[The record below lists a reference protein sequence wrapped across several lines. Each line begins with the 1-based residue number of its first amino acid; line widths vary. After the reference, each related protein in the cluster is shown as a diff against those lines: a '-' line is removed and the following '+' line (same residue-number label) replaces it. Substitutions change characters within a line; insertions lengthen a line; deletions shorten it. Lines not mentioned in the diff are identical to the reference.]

1 MKKYLICG
9 ATALIAGLFITSC
22 THDDIEYKTI
32 VEEKTQAFN
41 ELFTEL
47 YGESDINHDWGFTPL
62 PNIQEIIGNANTLSR
77 AATRTANK
85 NSNEWANPEKWPDGK
100 AWVVPDPLT
109 SAQKNLVRNYFQQ
122 NKNPKGTSV
131 DYKNFFVQQVYKGHT
146 NLDNANTDCPE
157 KYKNKDN
164 QDVVGSDHMDHLTA
178 GYPPDHINDFNYG
191 SRGEN
196 KEEKDDVAEIEV
208 LNNGGVGTHM
218 DAITL
223 MVNSNTSCFG
233 YQGSE
238 DSQIHYDEHS
248 YVIITGETIMNWAK
262 TEGARLSDASA
273 GADVTGMVFVGFD
286 YFATGSNPNQQSDA
300 DGYFSDW
307 IVRITE
313 GVKSSS
319 HSGDP
324 DNPDSH
330 VTTGKKVRIIRHTAL
345 DKGRI
350 FCEDLYN
357 ATKEDLDFNDVVFD
371 AILWFN
377 QELVL
382 DKNGNIVE
390 YRSSN
395 YDAEIVLIATGA
407 TLPLQVADKEVH
419 NVFNTKRDLGVAI
432 GEDKLMVNT
441 VIGSTFNGIF
451 RNGITPVKLTWTT
464 DEGTVNRFDVT
475 SIINNIDEK
484 DHYKYTLN
492 VIPVVVQYQRENQ
505 STATVLSA
513 GDIVNNKMEAP
524 HKICVPIDTPW
535 PGERRNISTAFTKFK
550 DWVNDKEDN
559 EDAFTNIAYRVQDNL
574 YNENWTSQL
583 TNIAKGD
590 SYDEEIE
597 VINEVEGTLIWEAT
611 GTQSQAEIG
620 SGMFTNAQASNKIR
634 IYVNY
639 PASGYWHVDLKPGG
653 WNQDDIQPSDWG
665 LESFTISYNPTPA
678 DFCGYVEYTIPPGDK
693 GIDRLKSRGLIIQS
707 TGLDGSGGI
716 AAVTIVP

>member
-32 VEEKTQAFN
+32 VEEKTEAFE

-62 PNIQEIIGNANTLSR
+62 PNIQEIIGNANASSR
-77 AATRTANK
+77 ATTREEDK
-85 NSNEWANPEKWPDGK
+85 RSNMWASEG
-100 AWVVPDPLT
+100 WVIPTPLT

-122 NKNPKGTSV
+122 NKNPQGTSV
-131 DYKNFFVQQVYKGHT
+131 DYKNFFVQQVYKGYT
-146 NLDNANTDCPE
+146 NLDKANADCPE
-157 KYKNKDN
+157 IYKNKDN
-164 QDVVGSDHMDHLTA
+164 QDVIGSNHMDHLTA
-178 GYPPDHINDFNYG
+178 GYPPDHINDFNHG
-191 SRGEN
+191 DRDEIDVQNNN
-196 KEEKDDVAEIEV
+196 K
-208 LNNGGVGTHM
+208 VGTHK
-218 DAITL
+218 DAITF
-223 MVNSNTSCFG
+223 MVDSRTNCFG

-262 TEGARLSDASA
+262 TEGANLSAASA

-286 YFATGSNPNQQSDA
+286 YFATGSNPNMQSDA

-345 DKGRI
+345 DKGRV
-350 FCEDLYN
+350 FCEDLFN
-357 ATKEDLDFNDVVFD
+357 ATREDLDFNDVVFD

-382 DKNGNIVE
+382 DKNGEIVE
-390 YRSSN
+390 YGSSN

-451 RNGITPVKLTWTT
+451 RNSITPVKLTWG
-464 DEGTVNRFDVT
+464 EGVNRFDVT
-475 SIINNIDEK
+475 NLVNKTK
-484 DHYKYTLN
+484 DYTLN
-492 VIPVVVQYQRENQ
+492 VIPVVVQYQREKQ
-505 STATVLSA
+505 TTATVLGK
-513 GDIVNNKMEAP
+513 GDIVNNKMSAP
-524 HKICVPIDTPW
+524 HKICVDIDTPW

-550 DWVNDKEDN
+550 DWVNNQSEN
-559 EDAFTNIAYRVQDNL
+559 ADAFRNTAYRVQDNL

-583 TNIAKGD
+583 TNIAKGN

-620 SGMFTNAQASNKIR
+620 SGMFTNAQAGNKIR

-678 DFCGYVEYTIPPGDK
+678 DFCGYVEYTIPAGDK
-693 GIDRLKSRGLIIQS
+693 GIDRLQSRGLIIQS

>member
-32 VEEKTQAFN
+32 VEEKTQAFD

-62 PNIQEIIGNANTLSR
+62 PNIEEIIGNANASSR
-77 AATRTANK
+77 AATRVEDK
-85 NSNEWANPEKWPDGK
+85 NNNMWADEG
-100 AWVVPDPLT
+100 WVIPTPLT

-122 NKNPKGTSV
+122 NKNPQGTSV
-131 DYKNFFVQQVYKGHT
+131 DYKNFFVQQVYKGYT
-146 NLDNANTDCPE
+146 NLDKANADCPE
-157 KYKNKDN
+157 IYKNKDN
-164 QDVVGSDHMDHLTA
+164 QDVIGSNHMDHLTA
-178 GYPPDHINDFNYG
+178 GYPPDHINDFNHG
-191 SRGEN
+191 DRDEIDVQNNN
-196 KEEKDDVAEIEV
+196 K
-208 LNNGGVGTHM
+208 VGTHK
-218 DAITL
+218 DAITF
-223 MVNSNTSCFG
+223 MVDSRTNCFG

-262 TEGARLSDASA
+262 TEGANLSDASA

-286 YFATGSNPNQQSDA
+286 YFATGSNPNMQSDA

-324 DNPDSH
+324 DDPNSN
-330 VTTGKKVRIIRHTAL
+330 VTTGKKVRVIRHTAL
-345 DKGRI
+345 DKGRV

-382 DKNGNIVE
+382 DKNGEIVE
-390 YRSSN
+390 YGSSN

-407 TLPLQVADKEVH
+407 TLPLQVAEKEVH
-419 NVFNTKRDLGVAI
+419 NVFNTERDLGVAI

-451 RNGITPVKLTWTT
+451 RNSITPVKLTWG
-464 DEGTVNRFDVT
+464 EGVNRFDVT
-475 SIINNIDEK
+475 DLVNKTK
-484 DHYKYTLN
+484 DYTLN
-492 VIPVVVQYQRENQ
+492 VIPVVVQYQREKQ
-505 STATVLSA
+505 TTATVLGK
-513 GDIVNNKMEAP
+513 GDIVNNKMSAP
-524 HKICVPIDTPW
+524 HKICVDIDTPW

-550 DWVNDKEDN
+550 DWVNNQSEN
-559 EDAFTNIAYRVQDNL
+559 ADAFRNTAYRVQDNL

-597 VINEVEGTLIWEAT
+597 VINEGLLTDYFLTWSNNVVVVNAGNNAFDNVFEDDELVIYGERRTPENGSNLDTFLKVKTAWGKNVAFNNADEDEDIYPKLSNGCIRLSLSSTAITKLKEEGL
-611 GTQSQAEIG
+611 
-620 SGMFTNAQASNKIR
+620 R
-634 IYVNY
+634 
-639 PASGYWHVDLKPGG
+639 
-653 WNQDDIQPSDWG
+653 
-665 LESFTISYNPTPA
+665 
-678 DFCGYVEYTIPPGDK
+678 
-693 GIDRLKSRGLIIQS
+693 
-707 TGLDGSGGI
+707 LDGQAFYIHSVVI
-716 AAVTIVP
+716 EPKQ

>member
-9 ATALIAGLFITSC
+9 ATALLAGLFITSC

-32 VEEKTQAFN
+32 VEEKTEAFE

-62 PNIQEIIGNANTLSR
+62 PNIQEIIGNANASSR
-77 AATRTANK
+77 ATTREEDK
-85 NSNEWANPEKWPDGK
+85 RSNMWASEG
-100 AWVVPDPLT
+100 WVIPTPLT

-122 NKNPKGTSV
+122 NKNPQGTSV
-131 DYKNFFVQQVYKGHT
+131 DYKNFFVQQVYKGYT
-146 NLDNANTDCPE
+146 NLDKANADCPE
-157 KYKNKDN
+157 IYKNKDN
-164 QDVVGSDHMDHLTA
+164 QDVIGSNHMDHLTA
-178 GYPPDHINDFNYG
+178 GYPPDHINDFNHG
-191 SRGEN
+191 DRDEIDVQNNN
-196 KEEKDDVAEIEV
+196 K
-208 LNNGGVGTHM
+208 VGTHK
-218 DAITL
+218 DAITF
-223 MVNSNTSCFG
+223 MVDSRTNCFG

-262 TEGARLSDASA
+262 TEGANLSDASA

-286 YFATGSNPNQQSDA
+286 YFATGSNPNMQSDA

-307 IVRITE
+307 IVKITE

-324 DNPDSH
+324 DDPNSN
-330 VTTGKKVRIIRHTAL
+330 VTTGKKVRVIRHTAL
-345 DKGRI
+345 DKGRV
-350 FCEDLYN
+350 FCEDLFN
-357 ATKEDLDFNDVVFD
+357 ATREDLDFNDVVFD
-371 AILWFN
+371 AILWQD
-377 QELVL
+377 QECIL
-382 DKNGNIVE
+382 DKNGNLLQQFPE
-390 YRSSN
+390 TNKY
-395 YDAEIVLIATGA
+395 YAEIVLIATGA
-407 TLPLQVADKEVH
+407 TLPLQVAEKEVH
-419 NVFNTKRDLGVAI
+419 NVFNTERDLGVAI

-451 RNGITPVKLTWTT
+451 RNSITPVKLTWG
-464 DEGTVNRFDVT
+464 EGVNRFDVT
-475 SIINNIDEK
+475 DLVNKTK
-484 DHYKYTLN
+484 DYTLN
-492 VIPVVVQYQRENQ
+492 VIPVVVQYQREKQ
-505 STATVLSA
+505 TTATVLGK
-513 GDIVNNKMEAP
+513 GDIENNKMSAP
-524 HKICVPIDTPW
+524 HKICVDIDTPW

-550 DWVNDKEDN
+550 DWVNNQSEN
-559 EDAFTNIAYRVQDNL
+559 ADAFRNTAYRVQDNL

-583 TNIAKGD
+583 TNIAKGK

-620 SGMFTNAQASNKIR
+620 SGMFTNAQAGNKIR

-653 WNQDDIQPSDWG
+653 WNQNDIQPSDWG

-678 DFCGYVEYTIPPGDK
+678 DFCGYVEYTIPTGDK
-693 GIDRLKSRGLIIQS
+693 GIDRLQSRGLIIQS

>member
-62 PNIQEIIGNANTLSR
+62 PNIQEIIGHANASSR
-77 AATRTANK
+77 ATTREEDK
-85 NSNEWANPEKWPDGK
+85 NNNMWASEG
-100 AWVVPDPLT
+100 WVIPTPLT

-131 DYKNFFVQQVYKGHT
+131 DYKNFFVQQVYKGST
-146 NLDNANTDCPE
+146 NLNMANADCLE
-157 KYKNKDN
+157 FYKDKYN
-164 QDVVGSDHMDHLTA
+164 QPVTGSDHMDWLTA
-178 GYPPDHINDFNYG
+178 GYPPQHVNDFNG
-191 SRGEN
+191 GNRDEI
-196 KEEKDDVAEIEV
+196 DVQ
-208 LNNGGVGTHM
+208 NNDKVDTHK
-218 DAITL
+218 DAITF
-223 MVNSNTSCFG
+223 MENSSTNCFG
-233 YQGSE
+233 YLNST
-238 DSQIHYDEHS
+238 DSQYHYDEHS
-248 YVIITGETIMNWAK
+248 YVIITGETIMAWAK
-262 TEGARLSDASA
+262 TAGANLSKASA
-273 GADVTGMVFVGFD
+273 GADVTGMLFVGLDF
-286 YFATGSNPNQQSDA
+286 FATGSNPNQQVDA

-345 DKGRI
+345 DKGRV
-350 FCEDLYN
+350 FCEDLYK
-357 ATKEDLDFNDVVFD
+357 ASKEDLDFNDVVFD

-390 YRSSN
+390 YGPSN

-407 TLPLQVADKEVH
+407 TLPLQVAEKEVH
-419 NVFNTKRDLGVAI
+419 NVFNTERKLGVAI

-441 VIGSTFNGIF
+441 VIGSTFNGSF
-451 RNGITPVKLTWTT
+451 RNGVKPIKLTWTT
-464 DEGTVNRFDVT
+464 DEGTVYRFDVT
-475 SIINNIDEK
+475 EYIHGED
-484 DHYKYTLN
+484 DCTLD
-492 VIPVVVQYQRENQ
+492 VIPVVVQYQREHMAE
-505 STATVLSA
+505 ATVLGKGA
-513 GDIVNNKMEAP
+513 IVDNKMTAP
-524 HKICVPIDTPW
+524 HKICVPVDTPW

-583 TNIAKGD
+583 TNIAKGG

-620 SGMFTNAQASNKIR
+620 SGMFTNAQAGNKIR

-653 WNQDDIQPSDWG
+653 WNQNDIQPSDWG

-678 DFCGYVEYTIPPGDK
+678 DFCGYVEYTIPTGDK
-693 GIDRLKSRGLIIQS
+693 GIDRLQSRGLIIQS

>member
-22 THDDIEYKTI
+22 THDDIEYKSI
-32 VEEKTQAFN
+32 VEEKTEAFE

-62 PNIQEIIGNANTLSR
+62 PNIQEIIGHANASSR
-77 AATRTANK
+77 ATTREEDK
-85 NSNEWANPEKWPDGK
+85 RSNMWASEG
-100 AWVVPDPLT
+100 WVIPTPLT

-122 NKNPKGTSV
+122 NKNPQGTSV
-131 DYKNFFVQQVYKGHT
+131 DYKNFFVQQVYKGHD
-146 NLDNANTDCPE
+146 NLDKANADCPE
-157 KYKNKDN
+157 IYKNKDN
-164 QDVVGSDHMDHLTA
+164 QDVIGSNHMDHLTA
-178 GYPPDHINDFNYG
+178 GYPPDHINDFNHG
-191 SRGEN
+191 DRDEIDVQNNN
-196 KEEKDDVAEIEV
+196 K
-208 LNNGGVGTHM
+208 VGTHK
-218 DAITL
+218 DAITF
-223 MVNSNTSCFG
+223 MVDSRTNCFG

-262 TEGARLSDASA
+262 TEGANLSDASA

-286 YFATGSNPNQQSDA
+286 YFATGSNPNMQSDA

-345 DKGRI
+345 DKGRV
-350 FCEDLYN
+350 FCEDLFN
-357 ATKEDLDFNDVVFD
+357 ATREDLDFNDVVFD

-382 DKNGNIVE
+382 NKNGEIVE
-390 YRSSN
+390 YGSSN

-451 RNGITPVKLTWTT
+451 RNSITPVKLTWG
-464 DEGTVNRFDVT
+464 EGVNRFDVT
-475 SIINNIDEK
+475 NLVNKTK
-484 DHYKYTLN
+484 DYTLN
-492 VIPVVVQYQRENQ
+492 VIPVVVQYQREKQ
-505 STATVLSA
+505 TTATVLGK
-513 GDIVNNKMEAP
+513 GDIVNNKMSAP
-524 HKICVPIDTPW
+524 HKICVDIDTPW

-550 DWVNDKEDN
+550 DWVNNQSEN
-559 EDAFTNIAYRVQDNL
+559 ADAFRNTAYRVQDNL

-583 TNIAKGD
+583 TNIAKGN

-620 SGMFTNAQASNKIR
+620 SGMFTNAQAGNKIR

-678 DFCGYVEYTIPPGDK
+678 DFCGYVEYTIPAGDK

>member
-22 THDDIEYKTI
+22 THDDIEYKSI
-32 VEEKTQAFN
+32 VEEKTEAFE

-62 PNIQEIIGNANTLSR
+62 PNIQEIIGHANASSR
-77 AATRTANK
+77 ATTREEDK
-85 NSNEWANPEKWPDGK
+85 RSNMWASEG
-100 AWVVPDPLT
+100 WVIPTPLT

-122 NKNPKGTSV
+122 NKNPQGTSV
-131 DYKNFFVQQVYKGHT
+131 DYKNFFVQQVYKGHD
-146 NLDNANTDCPE
+146 NLDKANADCPE
-157 KYKNKDN
+157 IYKNKDN
-164 QDVVGSDHMDHLTA
+164 QDVIGSNHMDHLTA
-178 GYPPDHINDFNYG
+178 GYPPDHINDFNHG
-191 SRGEN
+191 DRDEIDVQNNN
-196 KEEKDDVAEIEV
+196 K
-208 LNNGGVGTHM
+208 VGTHK
-218 DAITL
+218 DAITF
-223 MVNSNTSCFG
+223 MVDSRTNCFG

-262 TEGARLSDASA
+262 TEGANLSDASA

-286 YFATGSNPNQQSDA
+286 YFATGSNPNMQSDA

-345 DKGRI
+345 DKGRV
-350 FCEDLYN
+350 FCEDLFN
-357 ATKEDLDFNDVVFD
+357 ATREDLDFNDVVFD

-382 DKNGNIVE
+382 NKNGEIVE
-390 YRSSN
+390 YGSSN

-451 RNGITPVKLTWTT
+451 RNSITPVKLTWG
-464 DEGTVNRFDVT
+464 EGVNRFDVT
-475 SIINNIDEK
+475 NLVNKTK
-484 DHYKYTLN
+484 DYTLN
-492 VIPVVVQYQRENQ
+492 VIPVVVQYQREKQ
-505 STATVLSA
+505 TTATVLGK
-513 GDIVNNKMEAP
+513 GDIVNNKMSAP
-524 HKICVPIDTPW
+524 HKICVDIDTPW

-550 DWVNDKEDN
+550 DWVNNQSEN
-559 EDAFTNIAYRVQDNL
+559 ADAFRNTAYRVQDNL

-583 TNIAKGD
+583 TNIAKGN

-620 SGMFTNAQASNKIR
+620 SGMFTNAQAGNKIR

-678 DFCGYVEYTIPPGDK
+678 DFCGYVEYTIPAGDK
-693 GIDRLKSRGLIIQS
+693 GIDRLQSRGLIIQS

>member
-62 PNIQEIIGNANTLSR
+62 PNIQEIIGHANASSR
-77 AATRTANK
+77 AATRVEDK
-85 NSNEWANPEKWPDGK
+85 RSNMWASEG
-100 AWVVPDPLT
+100 WVIPTPLT

-122 NKNPKGTSV
+122 NKNPQGTSV
-131 DYKNFFVQQVYKGHT
+131 DYKNFFVQQVYKGYT
-146 NLDNANTDCPE
+146 NLDKANADCLE
-157 KYKNKDN
+157 IYKNKDN
-164 QDVVGSDHMDHLTA
+164 QDVIGSNHMDHLTA
-178 GYPPDHINDFNYG
+178 GYPPDHINDFNHG
-191 SRGEN
+191 DRDEIDVQNNN
-196 KEEKDDVAEIEV
+196 K
-208 LNNGGVGTHM
+208 VGTHK
-218 DAITL
+218 DAITF
-223 MVNSNTSCFG
+223 MVDSRTNCFG

-262 TEGARLSDASA
+262 TEGAKLSEASA

-286 YFATGSNPNQQSDA
+286 YFATGSNPNMQSDA

-324 DNPDSH
+324 DDPDSH

-350 FCEDLYN
+350 FCEDLYK
-357 ATKEDLDFNDVVFD
+357 ASKEDLDFNDVVFD

-390 YRSSN
+390 YGPSN

-441 VIGSTFNGIF
+441 VIGSAFNGIF
-451 RNGITPVKLTWTT
+451 RNSITPVKLTWTT

-597 VINEVEGTLIWEAT
+597 VINEGLLTDYFLTWSNNVVVVNAGNNAFDNVYENDELVIYGERRTPENGSNLDTFLKVKTAWNKNVAFNNADEDEDIYPKLSNGCIRLSLSSTAITKLKEEGL
-611 GTQSQAEIG
+611 
-620 SGMFTNAQASNKIR
+620 R
-634 IYVNY
+634 
-639 PASGYWHVDLKPGG
+639 
-653 WNQDDIQPSDWG
+653 
-665 LESFTISYNPTPA
+665 
-678 DFCGYVEYTIPPGDK
+678 
-693 GIDRLKSRGLIIQS
+693 
-707 TGLDGSGGI
+707 LDGQAFYIHSVVI
-716 AAVTIVP
+716 EPKQ

>member
-32 VEEKTQAFN
+32 VEEKTEAFE

-62 PNIQEIIGNANTLSR
+62 PNIQEIIGNANASSR
-77 AATRTANK
+77 ATTREEDK
-85 NSNEWANPEKWPDGK
+85 RSNMWASEG
-100 AWVVPDPLT
+100 WVIPRPLT

-122 NKNPKGTSV
+122 NKNPQGTSV
-131 DYKNFFVQQVYKGHT
+131 DYKNFFVQQVYKGYT
-146 NLDNANTDCPE
+146 NLDKANADCPE
-157 KYKNKDN
+157 IYKNKDN
-164 QDVVGSDHMDHLTA
+164 QDVIGSNHMDHLTA
-178 GYPPDHINDFNYG
+178 GYPPDHINDFNHG
-191 SRGEN
+191 DRDEIDVQNNN
-196 KEEKDDVAEIEV
+196 K
-208 LNNGGVGTHM
+208 VGTHK
-218 DAITL
+218 DAITF
-223 MVNSNTSCFG
+223 MVDSRTNCFG

-262 TEGARLSDASA
+262 TEGANLSDASA

-286 YFATGSNPNQQSDA
+286 YFATGSNPNMQSDA

-345 DKGRI
+345 DKGRV
-350 FCEDLYN
+350 FCEDLFN
-357 ATKEDLDFNDVVFD
+357 ATREDLDFNDVVFD

-382 DKNGNIVE
+382 DKNGEIVE
-390 YRSSN
+390 YGSSN

-451 RNGITPVKLTWTT
+451 RNSITPVKLTWG
-464 DEGTVNRFDVT
+464 EGVNRFDVT
-475 SIINNIDEK
+475 NLVNKTK
-484 DHYKYTLN
+484 DYTLN
-492 VIPVVVQYQRENQ
+492 VIPVVVQYQREKQ
-505 STATVLSA
+505 TTATVLGK
-513 GDIVNNKMEAP
+513 GDIVNNKMSAP
-524 HKICVPIDTPW
+524 HKICVDIDTPW

-550 DWVNDKEDN
+550 DWVNNQSEN
-559 EDAFTNIAYRVQDNL
+559 ADAFRNTAYRVQDNL

-583 TNIAKGD
+583 TNIAKGN

-620 SGMFTNAQASNKIR
+620 SGMFTNAQAGNKIR

-678 DFCGYVEYTIPPGDK
+678 DFCGYVEYTIPAGDK
-693 GIDRLKSRGLIIQS
+693 GIDRLQSRGLIIQS

>member
-62 PNIQEIIGNANTLSR
+62 PNIQEIIGHANASSR
-77 AATRTANK
+77 AATRVEDK
-85 NSNEWANPEKWPDGK
+85 RSNMWASEG
-100 AWVVPDPLT
+100 WVIPTPLT

-122 NKNPKGTSV
+122 NKNPQGTSV
-131 DYKNFFVQQVYKGHT
+131 DYKNFFVQQVYKGHDCVDDPSAEEEAKIYK
-146 NLDNANTDCPE
+146 NNADCLE
-157 KYKNKDN
+157 IYKNKAN
-164 QDVVGSDHMDHLTA
+164 QDVIGSNHMDHLTA
-178 GYPPDHINDFNYG
+178 GYPPDHINDFNHG
-191 SRGEN
+191 DR
-196 KEEKDDVAEIEV
+196 DEIEV
-208 LNNGGVGTHM
+208 WNNGGSGKHM
-218 DAITL
+218 DAITF
-223 MVNSNTSCFG
+223 MVDSRTNCFG

-248 YVIITGETIMNWAK
+248 YVIITGETIMAWAK
-262 TEGARLSDASA
+262 TKDAKLSEASA

-286 YFATGSNPNQQSDA
+286 YFATGSNPNMQSDA

-324 DNPDSH
+324 DDPDSH

-345 DKGRI
+345 DKGRV
-350 FCEDLYN
+350 FCEDLYK
-357 ATKEDLDFNDVVFD
+357 ASKEDLDFNDVVFD

-382 DKNGNIVE
+382 DKNANIVE
-390 YRSSN
+390 YGPSN

-441 VIGSTFNGIF
+441 VIGSAFNGIF
-451 RNGITPVKLTWTT
+451 RNSITPVKLTWTT

-475 SIINNIDEK
+475 SIINNIDEE

-583 TNIAKGD
+583 TNIAKGN

-620 SGMFTNAQASNKIR
+620 SGMFTNAQAGNKIR

-639 PASGYWHVDLKPGG
+639 PASGYWHVVIYPGG
-653 WNQDDIQPSDWG
+653 WNQDVQPSDWG
-665 LESFTISYNPTPA
+665 LDSFSRIYQTTPA
-678 DFCGYVEYTIPPGDK
+678 DFPGYVEYTIPAGEK
-693 GIDRLKSRGLIIQS
+693 GIEKLQASGLIIQS
-707 TGLDGSGGI
+707 TGLDGI

>member
-22 THDDIEYKTI
+22 THDDIEYKSI
-32 VEEKTQAFN
+32 VEEKTQAFD

-62 PNIQEIIGNANTLSR
+62 PNIQEIIGNANASSR
-77 AATRTANK
+77 ATTREENK
-85 NSNEWANPEKWPDGK
+85 KSNMWADEG
-100 AWVVPDPLT
+100 WVIPTPLT

-122 NKNPKGTSV
+122 NKNPKGISV

-196 KEEKDDVAEIEV
+196 KEEKDDVAEIDV
-208 LNNGGVGTHM
+208 QNNNKVGTHK

-223 MVNSNTSCFG
+223 MVDSRTNCFG

-262 TEGARLSDASA
+262 TEGAKLSKASA

-286 YFATGSNPNQQSDA
+286 YFATGSNPNMQSDA

-307 IVRITE
+307 IVKITE

-324 DNPDSH
+324 DDPDSH
-330 VTTGKKVRIIRHTAL
+330 VTTGKKVKVLRHTVL
-345 DKGRI
+345 DKGRV
-350 FCEDLYN
+350 FCEDLYK
-357 ATKEDLDFNDVVFD
+357 ASKEDLDFNDVVFD
-371 AILWFN
+371 AILWQD
-377 QELVL
+377 QECIL
-382 DKNGNIVE
+382 KNGNLLQQFPE
-390 YRSSN
+390 TNKY
-395 YDAEIVLIATGA
+395 YAEIVLIATGA
-407 TLPLQVADKEVH
+407 TLPLQVAEKEVH
-419 NVFNTKRDLGVAI
+419 NVFNTERNLGVAI

-451 RNGITPVKLTWTT
+451 RNSITPVKLTWG
-464 DEGTVNRFDVT
+464 EGVNRFDVT
-475 SIINNIDEK
+475 DLVNKTK
-484 DHYKYTLN
+484 DYTLN
-492 VIPVVVQYQRENQ
+492 VIPVVVQYQREKQ
-505 STATVLSA
+505 TTATVLGK
-513 GDIVNNKMEAP
+513 GDIVNNKMSAP

-535 PGERRNISTAFTKFK
+535 PGERRNISTAFTSFK
-550 DWVNDKEDN
+550 NWVNN
-559 EDAFTNIAYRVQDNL
+559 QSANADAFTNTAYRVQDNL

-583 TNIAKGD
+583 TKIAKGG

-620 SGMFTNAQASNKIR
+620 SKMFANAQVGNKIR

-639 PASGYWHVDLKPGG
+639 PASGYWHVVIYPGG
-653 WNQDDIQPSDWG
+653 WNQDVQPSDWG
-665 LESFTISYNPTPA
+665 LDSFSRIYQTTPA
-678 DFCGYVEYTIPPGDK
+678 DFPGYVEYTIPAGEK
-693 GIDRLKSRGLIIQS
+693 GIEKLQASGLIIQS
-707 TGLDGSGGI
+707 TGLDGI

>member
-1 MKKYLICG
+1 M
-9 ATALIAGLFITSC
+9 AGLFITSC

-32 VEEKTQAFN
+32 VEEKTEAFE

-62 PNIQEIIGNANTLSR
+62 PNIQEIIGNANASSR
-77 AATRTANK
+77 ATTREEDK
-85 NSNEWANPEKWPDGK
+85 RSNMWASEG
-100 AWVVPDPLT
+100 WVIPTPLT

-122 NKNPKGTSV
+122 NKNPQGTSV
-131 DYKNFFVQQVYKGHT
+131 DYKNFFVQQVYKGYT
-146 NLDNANTDCPE
+146 NLDKANADCPE
-157 KYKNKDN
+157 IYKNKDN
-164 QDVVGSDHMDHLTA
+164 QDVIGSNHMDHLTA
-178 GYPPDHINDFNYG
+178 GYPPDHINDFNHG
-191 SRGEN
+191 DRS
-196 KEEKDDVAEIEV
+196 EIEV
-208 LNNGGVGTHM
+208 WNNGGSGKHM
-218 DAITL
+218 DAITF
-223 MVNSNTSCFG
+223 MVDSRTNCFG

-262 TEGARLSDASA
+262 TEGANLSDASA

-286 YFATGSNPNQQSDA
+286 YFATGSNPNMQSDA

-345 DKGRI
+345 DKGRV
-350 FCEDLYN
+350 FCEDLFN
-357 ATKEDLDFNDVVFD
+357 ATREDLDFNDVVFD

-382 DKNGNIVE
+382 DKNGEIVE
-390 YRSSN
+390 YGSSN

-451 RNGITPVKLTWTT
+451 RNSITPVKLTWG
-464 DEGTVNRFDVT
+464 EGVNRFDVT
-475 SIINNIDEK
+475 NLVNKTK
-484 DHYKYTLN
+484 DYTLN
-492 VIPVVVQYQRENQ
+492 VIPVVVQYQREKQ
-505 STATVLSA
+505 TTATVLGK
-513 GDIVNNKMEAP
+513 GDIVNNKMSAP
-524 HKICVPIDTPW
+524 HKICVDIDTPW

-550 DWVNDKEDN
+550 DWVNNQSEN
-559 EDAFTNIAYRVQDNL
+559 ADAFRNTAYRVQDNL

-583 TNIAKGD
+583 TNIAKGN

-620 SGMFTNAQASNKIR
+620 SGMFTNAQAGNKIR

-678 DFCGYVEYTIPPGDK
+678 DFCGYVEYTIPAGDK
-693 GIDRLKSRGLIIQS
+693 GIDRLQSRGLIIQS